1 MQTNNLNRIEMANK
15 VLMAAIGVMLLS
27 SVLSM
32 VVTGE
37 RDSSWLKSLLNSDE
51 LAELESKEGANNDD
65 VITTVDKRPSWVSG
79 RDLGNEY
86 YR

>member
-1 MQTNNLNRIEMANK
+1 MANK

-65 VITTVDKRPSWVSG
+65 VLTTVDKRPSWVSG

>member
-51 LAELESKEGANNDD
+51 LAELESKEGASNDD
-65 VITTVDKRPSWVSG
+65 VLTTVDKRPSWVSG

>member
-1 MQTNNLNRIEMANK
+1 MANK

>member
-1 MQTNNLNRIEMANK
+1 MANK
-15 VLMAAIGVMLLS
+15 ILMAAIGVMLLS

-65 VITTVDKRPSWVSG
+65 VLTTVDKRPSWVSG